1 MRRDGYTACN
11 ACVKKKKGGRGRRS
25 RGTKPVRDI
34 HGKVLLYTTALDPI
48 SFSRLGQDMRAFISV
63 GFRCCRKRR
72 LEMYFSTKM
81 GLPTSASVDG
91 DRRNRWKYYGFV

>member
-11 ACVKKKKGGRGRRS
+11 ACVKKKRGGGGDREVRS
-25 RGTKPVRDI
+25 QYEIFMEKFS
-34 HGKVLLYTTALDPI
+34 YTQLDPI

-81 GLPTSASVDG
+81 GLPTPASVDG